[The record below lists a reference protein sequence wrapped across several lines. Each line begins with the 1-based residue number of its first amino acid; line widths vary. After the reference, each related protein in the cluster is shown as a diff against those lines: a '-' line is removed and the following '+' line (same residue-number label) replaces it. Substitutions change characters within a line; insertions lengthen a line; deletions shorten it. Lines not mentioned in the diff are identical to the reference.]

1 MIRRLQSEK
10 KICVCLFKSLR
21 KLRIGDFGLWALD
34 SCEVQL
40 TNFAEGPESRGP
52 INAILGE
59 KTVCGMLLCV
69 CPAAKFLGGYKEG
82 AITNDFD

>member
-59 KTVCGMLLCV
+59 KTVCGMLLWFGLL
-69 CPAAKFLGGYKEG
+69 PSFSAAKG
-82 AITNDFD
+82 ATTNDFD